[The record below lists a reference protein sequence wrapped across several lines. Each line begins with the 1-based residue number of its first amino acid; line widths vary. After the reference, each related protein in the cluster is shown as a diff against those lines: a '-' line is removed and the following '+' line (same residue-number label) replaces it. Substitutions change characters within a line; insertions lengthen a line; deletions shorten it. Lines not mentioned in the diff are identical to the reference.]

1 MVQNVDFI
9 SFKLLLNILLYI
21 SNSYYCHRN
30 AFQYFFFK
38 DDFYCL
44 LNERPWI
51 FFVYYFFML
60 YRNVYSFFYYVYS
73 RVFLYGSLGGMFEY
87 VSGANFFGE
96 IVEWLGFAV
105 ANGSLPAYSFF
116 FFTLCNIGP
125 RAIHHHRYVVTPG
138 YCTGPCTCGQKH
150 VHLNGL
156 LQFTAQINKSRLRG
170 VNKVDLLFCFVIDS
184 KYNSSN

>member
-1 MVQNVDFI
+1 MVN
-9 SFKLLLNILLYI
+9 K
-21 SNSYYCHRN
+21 
-30 AFQYFFFK
+30 
-38 DDFYCL
+38 
-44 LNERPWI
+44 RPWI
-51 FFVYYFFML
+51 FFVFIFYVISQSVFIYF
-60 YRNVYSFFYYVYS
+60 YKVYS

-125 RAIHHHRYVVTPG
+125 RAVHHHRYVVTPG
-138 YCTGPCTCGQKH
+138 SCTGPCTCGQKH

-156 LQFTAQINKSRLRG
+156 LQFTAQPLSINKSRLSG
-170 VNKVDLLFCFVIDS
+170 VNKVDLFFCFVIGS
-184 KYNSSN
+184 ECNSSN